1 MSAYCAAKTPPP
13 VRRNRAVHSSTVSH
27 QTAGNVPPSSRHGLK
42 SPPPIRP
49 SNRIASHFLVPGC
62 AGSGRKGTEVG
73 GGGTLTDEGRTCCKQ
88 WPGPSAVSGRRSGRR
103 PRLLPLRPGASP
115 QTGPASSL
123 TVGTRPT
130 TTIQQSSFDD
140 ARVMLAAWVLL
151 SIQNTLVVVSPA
163 VGTTRCQPSAAW
175 AGKQTTNDDARHV
188 PAGRTPIKKLSKCPH
203 PAAAIE
209 R

>member
-1 MSAYCAAKTPPP
+1 M
-13 VRRNRAVHSSTVSH
+13 
-27 QTAGNVPPSSRHGLK
+27 
-42 SPPPIRP
+42 
-49 SNRIASHFLVPGC
+49 
-62 AGSGRKGTEVG
+62 
-73 GGGTLTDEGRTCCKQ
+73 
-88 WPGPSAVSGRRSGRR
+88 
-103 PRLLPLRPGASP
+103 
-115 QTGPASSL
+115 

-151 SIQNTLVVVSPA
+151 SMQNALVVVSPA

-188 PAGRTPIKKLSKCPH
+188 RAGRTPIKKLSKCPH
-203 PAAAIE
+203 PAVAIE